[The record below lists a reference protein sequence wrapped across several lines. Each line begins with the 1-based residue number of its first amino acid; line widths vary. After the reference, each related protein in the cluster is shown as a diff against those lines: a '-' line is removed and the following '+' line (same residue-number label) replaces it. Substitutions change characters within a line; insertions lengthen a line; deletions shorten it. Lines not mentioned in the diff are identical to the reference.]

1 VDALPDEIVVENVVV
16 EDDLDANFGHQ
27 EVDFECLSM
36 GSEEDPVLLTSSGDR
51 VNGDCTK
58 NSDWRGL
65 FNSDCIRLSIV
76 FC

>member
-36 GSEEDPVLLTSSGDR
+36 GLEEDPVLLTSSGL
-51 VNGDCTK
+51 VGIE
-58 NSDWRGL
+58 L
-65 FNSDCIRLSIV
+65 MVIV
-76 FC
+76 RRTQIGEAYLTQIA